1 MGLADLVSDEGGAK
15 FLTSEMS
22 QMSLDLKMLEL
33 DRSLNHTIDEMIY
46 AFSRISDKVIVKHC
60 KL

>member
-46 AFSRISDKVIVKHC
+46 APSRISNRVIVKHC